1 MKKQIFKLTS
11 LLLIYNSILNL
22 EVFAQNKKMYFF
34 EIDSS
39 SKINENLIISFE
51 LDSHCVEKVDFV
63 KNKFYFEDSTHTYLI
78 SIFNKEFFI
87 EEYFYEIKNK
97 KKLFAMTG
105 QKLFKEFVEKA
116 INLYDTSDL
125 KPIVYVNY
133 QEQIFYSVHSYNDTI
148 IYSSP
153 AIKISLDSKF
163 LSTVLIR
170 KKHAPIGDILKSNQ
184 TIDIL
189 KSVTIKRKED

>member
-51 LDSHCVEKVDFV
+51 LDSHCVEKVDFG